1 MAWKGAKPPRVCGAE
16 GDRALEGLCQN
27 QWIVLGSL
35 FVKEKT
41 ASKKR
46 KKIPAKTFIQAGPS
60 YAVRAFNTLA
70 GKLKLQRSVAG
81 TCNNV
86 VLLFLC
92 KVDEAYCIA
101 RNANREVCI
110 FGLFR
115 MSLAVLELFYAE
127 YVYVQVVCTLC
138 KVSVHDVNKVVNLLA
153 F

>member
-1 MAWKGAKPPRVCGAE
+1 M
-16 GDRALEGLCQN
+16 
-27 QWIVLGSL
+27 
-35 FVKEKT
+35 
-41 ASKKR
+41 
-46 KKIPAKTFIQAGPS
+46 
-60 YAVRAFNTLA
+60 
-70 GKLKLQRSVAG
+70 AG

-127 YVYVQVVCTLC
+127 YVYVQVVCATIE
-138 KVSVHDVNKVVNLLA
+138 VSVHYVHEIVDSLFLIVSECVGVDCLSVGNSVE
-153 F
+153 